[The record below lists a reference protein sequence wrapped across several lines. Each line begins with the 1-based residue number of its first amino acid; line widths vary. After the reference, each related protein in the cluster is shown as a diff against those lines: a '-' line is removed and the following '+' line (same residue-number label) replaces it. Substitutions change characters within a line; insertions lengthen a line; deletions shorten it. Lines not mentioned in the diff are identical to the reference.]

1 MGGSSAGSRANATGA
16 RRRHGGWSSGSWSR
30 EVGSRAMKRRRLF
43 VAAAVLLPAVAV
55 LALLAYGFA
64 REPRYIESPMLGR
77 PAPAFALMLFAGRA
91 ARLEDFLG
99 KVVFVNFWAS
109 WCPPC
114 RAEAPMLEATWR
126 RLREQ
131 GVVFLGVST
140 QDEEPRARDFLEEFG
155 ISYPNGRDPDGRIAI
170 DYGVWGLPE
179 AFIIDPAGRITYKHI
194 GTLGSTLLAGTI
206 DEARRGVVSASQGRG
221 DYQST
226 R

>member
-1 MGGSSAGSRANATGA
+1 
-16 RRRHGGWSSGSWSR
+16 
-30 EVGSRAMKRRRLF
+30 MKRRRLF
-43 VAAAVLLPAVAV
+43 VAAGMLLPALAV
-55 LALLAYGFA
+55 LALLAYGFT
-64 REPRYIESPMLGR
+64 REPRYIESPIIGR
-77 PAPAFALMLFAGRA
+77 PAPNFAVTLFDGRA
-91 ARLEDFLG
+91 VQLEDFRG
-99 KVVFVNFWAS
+99 KVVFINFWAS

-140 QDEEPRARDFLEEFG
+140 QDEEPRARAFLEEFG
-155 ISYPNGRDPDGRIAI
+155 IGFPNGRDLGGHIAI

-179 AFIIDPAGRITYKHI
+179 AFIVDPTGGITYKHI
-194 GTLGSTLLAGTI
+194 GTLGSALLAAKI
-206 DEARRGVVSASQGRG
+206 EEARLGVVSATQGRG

>member
-1 MGGSSAGSRANATGA
+1 
-16 RRRHGGWSSGSWSR
+16 
-30 EVGSRAMKRRRLF
+30 MKRRRLF
-43 VAAAVLLPAVAV
+43 VAAGVLLPALAV
-55 LALLAYGFA
+55 LALLAYGFT
-64 REPRYIESPMLGR
+64 REPHYIESPIIGR
-77 PAPAFALMLFAGRA
+77 LAPSFAVTLFDGRA
-91 ARLEDFLG
+91 VQLEDFRG
-99 KVVFVNFWAS
+99 KVVFINFWAS

-140 QDEEPRARDFLEEFG
+140 QDEEPRARAFLEEFG
-155 ISYPNGRDPDGRIAI
+155 ISFPNGRDPGGRIAI

-179 AFIIDPAGRITYKHI
+179 AFIVDPTGRITYKHI
-194 GTLGSTLLAGTI
+194 GTLGPTMLAAKI
-206 DEARRGVVSASQGRG
+206 EEARLGVVSATQGRG